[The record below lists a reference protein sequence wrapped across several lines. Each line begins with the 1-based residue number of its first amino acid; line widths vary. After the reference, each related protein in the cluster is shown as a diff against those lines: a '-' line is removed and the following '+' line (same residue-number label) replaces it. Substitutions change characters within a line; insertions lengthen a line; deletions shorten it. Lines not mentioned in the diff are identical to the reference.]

1 MRDLA
6 NNLHFK
12 PAFTPATAVVDNT
25 PQVST
30 ILDTLGA
37 GSAMLAFQTGTLT
50 DADATF
56 AELLEE
62 SNDPAMA
69 GANTVAANDLIGTG
83 ALASFNFADDVECR
97 KIGYIGNKRYIRA
110 TITPA
115 NNTGNLF
122 LAGMWILGRT
132 ASVPTANPP
141 Q

>member
-12 PAFTPATAVVDNT
+12 PAFTPAAPVTDNT

-56 AELLEE
+56 TELLEE

-69 GANTVAANDLIGTG
+69 GANTVAASDMIGTG

-97 KIGYIGNKRYIRA
+97 KIGYIGSKRYIRA
-110 TITPA
+110 TVTPA

-122 LAGMWILGRT
+122 MAGMWILART
-132 ASVPTANPP
+132 TSVPTPNPP